1 MASLKL
7 PNRGLALASLAAAA
21 VLVPGLA
28 AAASSKVSS
37 AALRHSVLQSRLLW
51 ATIDICSPADQPDT
65 VGIRGSMPGDGH
77 PHDAMYMSFRLQYE
91 STSGTTTSWSNLSG
105 GASGFVFVGGGGSAR
120 QAGRSFTLVPVPGK
134 RSTLRGV
141 VTYEWRRAGKVMR
154 STERTTSAPHK
165 SETGADPKYY
175 TAAGCTIS

>member
-7 PNRGLALASLAAAA
+7 PNRGLALASVAAAA

-28 AAASSKVSS
+28 TAASSKGSS

-51 ATIDICSPADQPDT
+51 ATIDVCSPADQPDA

-91 STSGTTTSWSNLSG
+91 SASGTTTSWSNLSG
-105 GASGFVFVGGGGSAR
+105 GASGFVLVGGGGSAR

-141 VTYEWRRAGKVMR
+141 VTFEWRRGGKVMR
-154 STERTTSAPHK
+154 STERATSAPHK

-175 TAAGCTIS
+175 TAASCTIS